1 MTNTI
6 NSNVNSKHYENL
18 IVTTSPGSSSSSSS
32 SIGSNN
38 EIATGLGGDAAVT
51 APSATAS
58 ITVALNNG
66 SPVLSVATAA
76 ESPVTPS
83 SMVATMKK
91 VRPKTASPTRHGPQ
105 QCQVRPMLFPS
116 TFVCLF
122 TWGYGLCS
130 HLPHKTHTSTHP
142 LGEQDFPNDKGDA
155 DKERSTTTVC
165 TLSESQAIQF
175 RGIVA
180 CHARGSTPDCWHSPQ
195 RVTMMEC
202 GNLISHSSHKGPG
215 DRSMF
220 GFYGQSLTEWKSL
233 FFGEARQM
241 RWNFKI
247 QVQRSLA
254 RPTYLPNGPL

>member
-1 MTNTI
+1 MF
-6 NSNVNSKHYENL
+6 
-18 IVTTSPGSSSSSSS
+18 SP
-32 SIGSNN
+32 
-38 EIATGLGGDAAVT
+38 
-51 APSATAS
+51 P
-58 ITVALNNG
+58 
-66 SPVLSVATAA
+66 
-76 ESPVTPS
+76 
-83 SMVATMKK
+83 
-91 VRPKTASPTRHGPQ
+91 PQ
-105 QCQVRPMLFPS
+105 N
-116 TFVCLF
+116 
-122 TWGYGLCS
+122 
-130 HLPHKTHTSTHP
+130 THTSTHP
-142 LGEQDFPNDKGDA
+142 LGEQDFPNDKSDA

-180 CHARGSTPDCWHSPQ
+180 YHARGSIPDCWHSSQ

-247 QVQRSLA
+247 QVQRSFA
-254 RPTYLPNGPL
+254 RPTSQTDHYDHTLISLGSTTEYDALKTKTCSRNHHLLR